1 MGRRI
6 RDLLRLRSRNLGSCR
21 NAEKAL
27 KGRGGKMLIKQGVTL
42 ALLIAMGFVSQGA
55 AAQSNKSHR
64 KSSLSKHTSR
74 SLSSEDRHPSS
85 ADYSVL
91 RSATVQRK
99 SMDADLKKLESQSTR
114 MGPVSRKAEKTS
126 TLAYRPPKTSTASDR
141 ATSMNF
147 RSKPA
152 KNKMNSNSKSKSNS
166 KSSRGPSNLRSM
178 KMR

>member
-1 MGRRI
+1 
-6 RDLLRLRSRNLGSCR
+6 
-21 NAEKAL
+21 
-27 KGRGGKMLIKQGVTL
+27 MLIKQGVTL
-42 ALLIAMGFVSQGA
+42 ALLIAVGFVNRGA
-55 AAQSNKSHR
+55 AAQLDKAHR

-114 MGPVSRKAEKTS
+114 TGPVSRKAEKTS
-126 TLAYRPPKTSTASDR
+126 TLAYRPPKKSTASNR

-147 RSKPA
+147 RSKLAAWRVEARTLSLVPHHPQPQTA
-152 KNKMNSNSKSKSNS
+152 PG
-166 KSSRGPSNLRSM
+166 RR
-178 KMR
+178 

>member
-1 MGRRI
+1 MVRNK
-6 RDLLRLRSRNLGSCR
+6 LLER
-21 NAEKAL
+21 
-27 KGRGGKMLIKQGVTL
+27 GRGRKMLIKQGVTL
-42 ALLIAMGFVSQGA
+42 ALFIAMGFISRGA
-55 AAQSNKSHR
+55 AAQSDKSHR

-74 SLSSEDRHPSS
+74 SLSSEDRHTSS

-126 TLAYRPPKTSTASDR
+126 TLAYRPPKNSTASDR
-141 ATSMNF
+141 ATSLNF

-152 KNKMNSNSKSKSNS
+152 KNKMSSHSKSKSNS
-166 KSSRGPSNLRSM
+166 TSSRGPSSLRSM